1 MSYGVELARELKNR
15 TNIKRIG
22 NTLGTVLSVVP
33 LKIGILGNDVILDSS
48 NCFICS
54 SLVTNYKRNVTM
66 EIKAY
71 TIGATANDTNGD
83 SISSLSVPTKTDYDA
98 VITYKDILKV
108 KDKVLVIS
116 DADGQVF
123 FLVDKVVL

>member
-1 MSYGVELARELKNR
+1 MSYDVELAKEFKSRNNAKR
-15 TNIKRIG
+15 TG
-22 NTLGTVLSVVP
+22 NLLGTVLSISP
-33 LKIGILGNDVILDSS
+33 LKIGILGDEIMLDSS

-54 SLVTNYKRNVTM
+54 SLVTSFKRNAVV

-71 TIGATANDTNGD
+71 TIGATANDSNGD
-83 SISSLSVPTKTDYDA
+83 SISSLSIPTKTDYDA

-116 DADGQVF
+116 DADGQIF
-123 FLVDKVVL
+123 FIVDKVVM